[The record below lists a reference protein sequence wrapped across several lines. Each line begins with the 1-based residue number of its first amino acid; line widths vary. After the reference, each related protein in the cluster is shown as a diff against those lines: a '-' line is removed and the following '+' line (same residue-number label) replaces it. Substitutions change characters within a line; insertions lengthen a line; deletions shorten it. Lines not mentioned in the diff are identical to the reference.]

1 MARKIKKYNPGFLTD
16 QELVDSFCVR
26 TGEFALLVE
35 SLRESTGNSNPHA
48 IVIGPRG
55 AGKTT
60 LLLRVAAEVRMD
72 TALHT
77 AWFPVVF
84 AEETYEVSTCGEFWL
99 QCLLNLANQAPRAEA
114 DPDLDRAYDELHAVQ
129 DDRTLADLCLAAILD
144 FADSQGKRLVLF
156 VENLNTLFDAIG
168 DPEVGWQLRKTLQC
182 EPRILL
188 MGSATSRFEE
198 IDNSN
203 RALYELFQ
211 VHTLKRLDTESCA
224 VLWRSASDRD
234 IDMGAVRSLEIL
246 TGGNPRLLAIVAE
259 FGSRLSFHELMDNL
273 LSLVDDHTEF
283 FRSHLEAL
291 GVQDRRVY
299 LALATLWKPATAKQ
313 VSGIS
318 RLNPS
323 HCSAILKRLVD
334 RGAVIHSGGNPRR
347 REYYL
352 AERMYNIYYLLRR
365 GRGTDRVVEAL
376 VRFMTAFYS
385 LSDLVGIRKR
395 ITAEAT
401 AAEGTLRAMMEQT
414 LQLLPPTKSP
424 STGPVGLGVT
434 LGANGAT
441 SRAKIA
447 VSKAQGVIGEAGK
460 ASDPRESK
468 AGDLATKA
476 ARLLR
481 HRQYDKAIAVCD
493 EINALLDDLDTTS
506 AAQHKVN
513 ALSAKSV
520 ALARAGRPEEALSV
534 CDELLN
540 RYEAFNVPAISKTI
554 AEALAN
560 KVALLGRL
568 KRDKEVVSVSAI
580 FADSFD
586 SADSPAAEKQR
597 SQVLFN
603 KGVAL
608 VELGKPRKGI
618 EVFDEVVE
626 RFGSSD
632 ADEVHEPVARA
643 LVAKASLLE
652 DRGLADDACAGYDS
666 VVDRFGSN
674 AVQGVADVVATA
686 LLRKGGCLAKRGR
699 FEDAFTCFADVLRRF
714 ESHEDPE
721 MANHLATALTS
732 RGVMLDY
739 LERPREA
746 LESYDATIHRFSAHD
761 SPEMD
766 EHLATAFANKGT
778 SLMRANRL
786 DEAFTAIDEF
796 SNRFSGSQSASILGL
811 VRYALLE
818 KAKAELRTGDP
829 EAAVVTAGRVAKEL
843 STNPADSLVHAH
855 LLRAEGYFACQ
866 DQFGCESE
874 LASMLELLPGFESV
888 PPMSIEGLMA
898 FTIRFG
904 PERILTLIERSSAVN
919 PLFPLV
925 TALRDE
931 IGIETK
937 VAKEVTEVAKDIRLN
952 LAKLKRK
959 HSGFGVL
966 ESGFVAERRE

>member
-16 QELVDSFCVR
+16 QQLVDSFCVR

-35 SLRESTGNSNPHA
+35 SLRESTGNSNPHG

-60 LLLRVAAEVRMD
+60 LLLRVAAEVRRD
-72 TALHT
+72 AALRA

-84 AEETYEVSTCGEFWL
+84 AEESYEVSTCGEFWL
-99 QCLLNLANQAPRAEA
+99 QCLLNLANQAPHAET
-114 DPDLDRAYDELHAVQ
+114 DPDLDRAYDELQAVQ
-129 DDRTLADLCLAAILD
+129 DDRILADLCLAAILD
-144 FADSQGKRLVLF
+144 FADCQGKRLVLF
-156 VENLNTLFDAIG
+156 VENLNTLFDDIS

-182 EPRILL
+182 EPRIFL

-224 VLWRSASDRD
+224 VLWRSVSDRE
-234 IDMGAVRSLEIL
+234 IDTGAIRSLEIL

-273 LSLVDDHTEF
+273 LNLVDDHTEF

-313 VSGIS
+313 VSAIS

-334 RGAVIHSGGNPRR
+334 RGAVIHSGGIPRR

-385 LSDLVGIRKR
+385 VSELVGIRGR
-395 ITAEAT
+395 IATEAT
-401 AAEGTLRAMMEQT
+401 AAEGTLLTMMEQA
-414 LQLLPPTKSP
+414 LKLLSATKSRA
-424 STGPVGLGVT
+424 SGTLGLGVT
-434 LGANGAT
+434 LGADGAT
-441 SRAKIA
+441 SSAKIA
-447 VSKAQGVIGEAGK
+447 VIKAQGVIGESGK

-481 HRQYDKAIAVCD
+481 DGQYDKAIAFCD
-493 EINALLDDLDTTS
+493 EIKALLDDMSTNS

-534 CDELLN
+534 CDEALN
-540 RYEAFNVPAISKTI
+540 RYEAFNVPEISKTI

-568 KRDKEVVSVSAI
+568 KRDKEIVSVSAT
-580 FADSFD
+580 FADRFD
-586 SADSPAAEKQR
+586 SADSPATEKQR

-608 VELGKPRKGI
+608 AELGQPRKAI

-632 ADEVHEPVARA
+632 DDEAHEPVARA

-652 DRGLADDACAGYDS
+652 EGGLADDACAGYDA

-674 AVQGVADVVATA
+674 PVQGVADAVATA
-686 LLRKGGCLAKRGR
+686 LLRKGGALAKRR
-699 FEDAFTCFADVLRRF
+699 HFEDAFTCFEDVLRRF
-714 ESHEDPE
+714 ESHDDPE

-739 LERPREA
+739 LERPCEA
-746 LESYDATIHRFSAHD
+746 LESYDATIRRFSAHD

-766 EHLATAFANKGT
+766 EHLATAFANRGT
-778 SLMRANRL
+778 TLMRADRL
-786 DEAFTAIDEF
+786 DEAFAAIDKF
-796 SNRFSGSQSASILGL
+796 SNRFSGSRSASILRL

-818 KAKAELRTGDP
+818 KAKAELRTGHP
-829 EAAVVTAGRVAKEL
+829 ETAVVTAGRVVKEL

-855 LLRAEGYFACQ
+855 LLRAEGYFARQ
-866 DQFGCESE
+866 NQFSCESE
-874 LASMLELLPGFESV
+874 LASMLELLPRLEGV

-904 PERILTLIERSSAVN
+904 PERVLTLIEGSSAVN
-919 PLFPLV
+919 RLFPLV
-925 TALRDE
+925 TALREE
-931 IGIETK
+931 IGIETN
-937 VAKEVTEVAKDIRLN
+937 VAKEVAEVAKDIRLN
-952 LAKLKRK
+952 LEKLKQM
-959 HSGFGVL
+959 ST
-966 ESGFVAERRE
+966 S